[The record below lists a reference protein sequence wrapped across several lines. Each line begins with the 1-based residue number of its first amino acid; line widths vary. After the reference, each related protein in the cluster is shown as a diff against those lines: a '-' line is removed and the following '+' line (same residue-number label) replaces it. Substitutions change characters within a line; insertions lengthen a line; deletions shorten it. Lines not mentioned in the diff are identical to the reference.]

1 MVVGGHTIF
10 EYLQCA
16 GDANIPFV
24 GTVGGGSMGSRYV
37 SVVLGAVM
45 LVCATAFLST
55 AVGPRMA
62 GATTA
67 TVKTCGGGSIALKA
81 REKRTFV
88 LHNRAR
94 ADRGLRLLCVDPR
107 LTRAARSHSREMVEK
122 DYFSHNSYD
131 GESVGARLGRFG
143 FDGSVHGENIARGY
157 GAPAGAVPTFER
169 WMTSADHR
177 ANILDGRFR
186 RVGVGTYT
194 GNYEGIRG
202 YVMYTVDFGSRD

>member
-1 MVVGGHTIF
+1 M
-10 EYLQCA
+10 
-16 GDANIPFV
+16 D
-24 GTVGGGSMGSRYV
+24 SRYV
-37 SVVLGAVM
+37 SAVLGAVM

-55 AVGPRMA
+55 AVEPRMA

-67 TVKTCGGGSIALKA
+67 TVKTCGGGSIALNA
-81 REKRTFV
+81 REKRILV

-94 ADRGLRLLCVDPR
+94 AERGLRPLCVDPR

-122 DYFSHNSYD
+122 DYFSHDSFD

-143 FDGSVHGENIARGY
+143 YDCSVCGENIAGGY
-157 GAPAGAVPTFER
+157 GAHAGPGPTFER
-169 WMTSADHR
+169 WMGSAEHR

-194 GNYEGIRG
+194 GNYEGIEG
-202 YVMYTVDFGSRD
+202 YLMYTVDFGSRG